1 MWWALLRISEVI
13 KQKNTPNRCLKLSD
27 LSIKKKGVTLKEKI
41 KHGDRLEL
49 RIRSSKTDT
58 TGVGSTHWFGPSAKR
73 NGPLEAAIL
82 LKQFGKV
89 QGKEDSC
96 SIEDLTDPPISNQ
109 DILSVIHSV
118 DRRLS
123 THSMRRG
130 GAVQLAKSN
139 IPWPST
145 KVLGRWKSDT
155 APQLYTRNH
164 AAMNIDRVK
173 TVYAGRVIES

>member
-1 MWWALLRISEVI
+1 MR
-13 KQKNTPNRCLKLSD
+13 KGDKLE
-27 LSIKKKGVTLKEKI
+27 I
-41 KHGDRLEL
+41 

-58 TGVGSTHWFGPSAKR
+58 TGMGTTHWFGSTTKG

-82 LKQFGKV
+82 LKKEADA
-89 QGKEDSC
+89 QGKPDSC
-96 SIEDLTDPPISNQ
+96 AIEDLTYPPISNQ
-109 DILSVIHSV
+109 DILSVIHTI

-139 IPWPST
+139 ISWTST
-145 KVLGRWKSDT
+145 KVLGRWKSDA
-155 APQLYTRNH
+155 APQLYTRNQ

-173 TVYAGRVIES
+173 TVYAGRVIKSE